1 MKTKRLVQR
10 ALAFLCFTI
19 ASCSKNKPCVGS
31 KTREES
37 PKQASI
43 KVITAATPSF
53 TASSTNPSTTT
64 SSQVSITEGAKPN
77 DNPSSRSSTSNT
89 SSSALYSSATKAE
102 LATIVQSFPVCH
114 KVDPNN
120 PIAVLDYVLSGG
132 GGKAISC
139 SPSEEYGEFCRAF
152 SILIYRYAEAVDEAE
167 KKLLLNKVYTYKGL
181 VKEDYNAP
189 FCYDYSRA
197 EFLQLAIIVSKIAL
211 SYKME
216 DTRRSKKR
224 EVRNFIEKRNIAK
237 GTIKYWKEIGIEL
250 DNETIAYWD
259 GIEGDDNEIKK
270 LINLEGLKTLEKEPP
285 KKEPT
290 N

>member
-1 MKTKRLVQR
+1 MKTKRLVQHT
-10 ALAFLCFTI
+10 LAFLCFTI

-31 KTREES
+31 KTRKES
-37 PKQASI
+37 TKQVSI
-43 KVITAATPSF
+43 KVLTAEINPS

-77 DNPSSRSSTSNT
+77 DNPSSSISTPNT

-102 LATIVQSFPVCH
+102 LATIVQSFPVGH
-114 KVDPNN
+114 NLGSND
-120 PIAVLDYVLSGG
+120 PIAVLNYVLSGE

-139 SPSEEYGEFCRAF
+139 SPSEEYGEFCKAF

-167 KKLLLNKVYTYKGL
+167 KKSLLNKVYTYKGL
-181 VKEDYNAP
+181 VKEDYNSP

-224 EVRNFIEKRNIAK
+224 EVRNFIEKRNIEK

-250 DNETIAYWD
+250 DNETIDYWSS
-259 GIEGDDNEIKK
+259 IVADDNKIKK
-270 LINLEGLKTLEKEPP
+270 LINLKRLKTLQKPP
-285 KKEPT
+285 A